1 MYAFSYTIN
10 SDCNIIKPLK
20 VQDKE
25 GTMSYLALYR
35 KYRPQTFDEV
45 VGQESITRI
54 LKNQIK
60 YNRIGHAYLFSGIR
74 GTGKTSLAKIFAK
87 AINCPNGIDG
97 NPCNQCDVCLKIDRP
112 GIMDIIEIDGAS
124 NRGVDEIREIRERIK
139 YPPTVGKYKVYIID
153 EVHMLTKEA
162 FNALLKTLEE
172 PPEHAVF
179 ILATTEP
186 NKCPVTILSRCQRYE
201 IRPIPKALIIE
212 QMKKICQDLQV
223 SMSEESFDF
232 IATRGENS
240 MRDSLSLLDQIIDLQ
255 DEAGSVAFS
264 DLLAFTGMADKQSIC
279 DLVKRIIAHDSSG
292 VLTCLRE
299 MVSKGKDNI
308 LLMDQVIEFLRG
320 ILITKTAK
328 ETAKEILL
336 CTLEDFAAYEELSK
350 QLTFEQLYQMISQLI
365 DEKNK
370 LKYSSLQ
377 GIIVEMALLKLC
389 LGDQITGSP
398 LRVETVSPKK
408 ELKPLPLASS
418 QSRPVIESVL
428 SETLSQT
435 QNQPSD
441 NSLFETG
448 SEAQEEERFAPGAET
463 FEVIPERSDRVDPS
477 GQESIVN
484 QPLADK
490 KVKTGSSRHDG
501 MRFFK
506 ILCEEIGKTNSGQAM
521 FLKRGE
527 PELEGE
533 AHLSIVYSVENKNFY
548 QFVNKPE
555 LIKGFETALLQKTG
569 KPLTV
574 AIKLEEENFNELDLV
589 EKTMRIVNDEAVK
602 VIKTEDQLEN

>member
-1 MYAFSYTIN
+1 
-10 SDCNIIKPLK
+10 
-20 VQDKE
+20 
-25 GTMSYLALYR
+25 MSYLALYR

-45 VGQESITRI
+45 VGQDSITQI

-60 YNRIGHAYLFSGIR
+60 YNRVGHAYLFSGIR

-87 AINCPNGIDG
+87 AINCPNGVDG
-97 NPCNQCDVCLKIDRP
+97 NPCNQCEVCLKIDRP
-112 GIMDIIEIDGAS
+112 GVMDIIEIDGAS

-201 IRPIPKALIIE
+201 IRPIPKALIIA
-212 QMKKICQDLQV
+212 QMKKICTDIDV
-223 SMSEESFDF
+223 SMSEESYDF

-240 MRDSLSLLDQIIDLQ
+240 MRDALSLLDQIIDLK
-255 DEAGSVAFS
+255 DESGNVSFN
-264 DLLAFTGMADKQSIC
+264 DLLSFTGMADKQSIYN
-279 DLVKRIIAHDSSG
+279 LVKRIISHDNAG
-292 VLTCLRE
+292 VLTSLRE
-299 MVSKGKDNI
+299 LISIGKDNS

-320 ILITKTAK
+320 ILITKTTK

-336 CTLEDFAAYEELSK
+336 CTIEDFTAYKELSEK
-350 QLTFEQLYQMISQLI
+350 LSFNQLYQMISQLI

-377 GIIVEMALLKLC
+377 GIIVEMALLKLS
-389 LGDQITGSP
+389 LGEQMPILTP
-398 LRVETVSPKK
+398 KAETVSAKK
-408 ELKPLPLASS
+408 EIKPLLSIND
-418 QSRPVIESVL
+418 QNRPSMIIVP
-428 SETLSQT
+428 SE
-435 QNQPSD
+435 NQQQPKNQQSD
-441 NSLFETG
+441 NSQFKNELE
-448 SEAQEEERFAPGAET
+448 EQEEDRFSTGIESYSKNKDGLELAG
-463 FEVIPERSDRVDPS
+463 PEKT
-477 GQESIVN
+477 ES
-484 QPLADK
+484 QSLSDK
-490 KVKTGSSRHDG
+490 KVKTDSSRHDE

-506 ILCEEIGKTNSGQAM
+506 ILCDEIGKTNSGQAM

-527 PELEGE
+527 PALEDE
-533 AHLSIVYSVENKNFY
+533 RHLSIIYSLENKNFF

-555 LIKGFETALLQKTG
+555 LIKGFETAILQKTG
-569 KPLTV
+569 KPITV

-589 EKTMRIVNDEAVK
+589 EKTLRIVNNET
-602 VIKTEDQLEN
+602 IKIIKDDGEL

>member
-1 MYAFSYTIN
+1 
-10 SDCNIIKPLK
+10 
-20 VQDKE
+20 
-25 GTMSYLALYR
+25 MSYLALYR

-45 VGQESITRI
+45 VGQDSITRI

-97 NPCNQCDVCLKIDRP
+97 NPCNECEVCLKIDRP

-212 QMKKICQDLQV
+212 QMKKICQDIQV
-223 SMSEESFDF
+223 TMSAESYDF

-240 MRDSLSLLDQIIDLQ
+240 MRDSLSLLDQIIDLK
-255 DEAGSVAFS
+255 DETGRIAFTE
-264 DLLAFTGMADKQSIC
+264 LLEFTGMADKQSIG
-279 DLVKRIIAHDSSG
+279 DLIKRIISHDSAG
-292 VLTCLRE
+292 VLTGLRDL
-299 MVSKGKDNI
+299 VSNGKDNI
-308 LLMDQVIEFLRG
+308 LLMDQIIEFLRG
-320 ILITKTAK
+320 ILITKTTKAM
-328 ETAKEILL
+328 AKEILL
-336 CTLEDFAAYEELSK
+336 CTSEDFVTYEELSK
-350 QLTFEQLYQMISQLI
+350 KLTFNQLYQMISQLI

-389 LGDQITGSP
+389 LADQVPVLPPRKES
-398 LRVETVSPKK
+398 VSQKN
-408 ELKPLPLASS
+408 EIKPLPSLNP
-418 QSRPVIESVL
+418 QSKPVVKALPPENLLQSG
-428 SETLSQT
+428 
-435 QNQPSD
+435 NQPLD
-441 NSLFETG
+441 NSLFET
-448 SEAQEEERFAPGAET
+448 EFEDLEEERFSAEAEA
-463 FEVIPERSDRVDPS
+463 FEAVPESKDRVELP
-477 GQESIVN
+477 GQEKKVA
-484 QPLADK
+484 QPLSGK
-490 KVKTGSSRHDG
+490 KEKTASSRHDE

-506 ILCEEIGKTNSGQAM
+506 MLCEEIGKTNSGQAM

-527 PELEGE
+527 PLLEDEGQ
-533 AHLSIVYSVENKNFY
+533 LSIIYSLENRNFY

-555 LIKGFETALLQKTG
+555 LIKGFETVLLQKTG
-569 KPLTV
+569 KPMMV
-574 AIKLEEENFNELDLV
+574 SIKLEEENFNELDLV
-589 EKTMRIVNDEAVK
+589 EKTLRIINNEAVEI
-602 VIKTEDQLEN
+602 IKTDDELKN

>member
-1 MYAFSYTIN
+1 
-10 SDCNIIKPLK
+10 
-20 VQDKE
+20 
-25 GTMSYLALYR
+25 MSYLALYR
-35 KYRPQTFDEV
+35 KYRPHTFDEV
-45 VGQESITRI
+45 VGQDSITRI

-112 GIMDIIEIDGAS
+112 GVMDIIEIDGAS

-139 YPPTVGKYKVYIID
+139 YPPTIGRYKVYIID

-212 QMKKICQDLQV
+212 QMKKICQDIQV
-223 SMSEESFDF
+223 NMSAESYDF

-240 MRDSLSLLDQIIDLQ
+240 MRDSLSLLDQIIDLK
-255 DEAGSVAFS
+255 DENGSVAFS
-264 DLLAFTGMADKQSIC
+264 DLLAFTGMADKQSIFG
-279 DLVKRIIAHDSSG
+279 LVNRIISNDSVG
-292 VLTCLRE
+292 VLTCLRDL
-299 MVSKGKDNI
+299 VSNGKDNI

-328 ETAKEILL
+328 ETAQEILH
-336 CTLEDFAAYEELSK
+336 CTLEDFGAYVELSE
-350 QLTFEQLYQMISQLI
+350 QLSFNQLYQMISQLT

-389 LGDQITGSP
+389 LGDQIPTLTP
-398 LRVETVSPKK
+398 QAEMVIPKK
-408 ELKPLPLASS
+408 EIKPAPPIKPQARPAIAIDPPDTIPPEQQSS
-418 QSRPVIESVL
+418 DKGL
-428 SETLSQT
+428 LETICDS
-435 QNQPSD
+435 
-441 NSLFETG
+441 
-448 SEAQEEERFAPGAET
+448 QEEERFTSEGDVLTTISEN
-463 FEVIPERSDRVDPS
+463 PEIVGISEQEMASQPRS
-477 GQESIVN
+477 E
-484 QPLADK
+484 K
-490 KVKTGSSRHDG
+490 KVNPGNSRHDG

-506 ILCEEIGKTNSGQAM
+506 ILCEEIGRTNSGQAM

-527 PELEGE
+527 PELEAEG
-533 AHLSIVYSVENKNFY
+533 HLTIVYSVENKNFY

-569 KPLTV
+569 KPIAV
-574 AIKLEEENFNELDLV
+574 SIKLEEENFNELDLV
-589 EKTMRIVNDEAVK
+589 EKTLRIVNDEAVK
-602 VIKTEDQLEN
+602 IIKTDQEQQN